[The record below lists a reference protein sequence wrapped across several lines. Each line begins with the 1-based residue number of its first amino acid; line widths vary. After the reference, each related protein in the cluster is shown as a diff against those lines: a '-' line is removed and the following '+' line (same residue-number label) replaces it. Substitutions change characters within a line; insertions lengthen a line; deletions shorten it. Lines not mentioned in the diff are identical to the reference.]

1 MLGVSLHVSWLQR
14 CRHMP
19 ACPAV
24 AAWAVMCRCSLHT
37 QICWRA
43 CSCLHAYICCMPA
56 PAGGLTGGGGSG
68 PSHLIPLQQAAGG
81 SQFDPGLVC
90 AMHPLHPPASAP
102 GGAGQQ
108 FAPDAASA
116 LFLPVRLGGVV

>member
-1 MLGVSLHVSWLQR
+1 
-14 CRHMP
+14 
-19 ACPAV
+19 
-24 AAWAVMCRCSLHT
+24 
-37 QICWRA
+37 
-43 CSCLHAYICCMPA
+43 MPA

-116 LFLPVRLGGVV
+116 LFLPVRLVGLMNWMLPECDSVAAVWSIQWQASVC